1 MSVCVHVHGDLM
13 DWALSNNIT
22 GLKMIYDGKKG
33 LKGKSAAPAIPERSP
48 IPVLRWPDV
57 A

>member
-1 MSVCVHVHGDLM
+1 MFAEKEIQHLLIVTKIRHAYM
-13 DWALSNNIT
+13 KKKI
-22 GLKMIYDGKKG
+22 LKK
-33 LKGKSAAPAIPERSP
+33 LSAAPAIPGRSP